1 MKTLT
6 EELKDEEELM
16 RRRFV
21 HATRP
26 KGPMS
31 MEEAQAL
38 CERMEGKNVRK
49 NDPNAS

>member
-1 MKTLT
+1 MKTLA

-26 KGPMS
+26 KGPLS
-31 MEEAQAL
+31 LEEACAL
-38 CERMEGKNVRK
+38 CERMKGKDVRK
-49 NDPNAS
+49 NDTNVS